1 MAVKHTIISR
11 ESMALVLSEKGTNY
25 VSVYIGKALV
35 NLYNRQ
41 TEDEKE
47 AATTVE
53 HNGRG
58 FTSFDSFIGTQHAEY
73 FLKYRTLTPGQVRY
87 WTKEVSGAPRICRY
101 ARQLNEI
108 AVNMYRRGK
117 RTPNFGNKYAAWED
131 IEFLM
136 HYDTHDVY
144 YDKNKSLLYIHR
156 GNQFQDERTEVKI
169 SELRPRERMRKLID
183 QLKLTEELGLE

>member
-11 ESMALVLSEKGTNY
+11 ESMALVLSTKGTNY
-25 VSVYIGKALV
+25 VAAYIGKTLV

-58 FTSFDSFIGTQHAEY
+58 FTSFDSYIGTQHAEY

-87 WTKEVSGAPRICRY
+87 WTKEVNGAPRICRY

-108 AVNMYRRGK
+108 AVNMYRKGK
-117 RTPNFGNKYAAWED
+117 RTPNFGNKYAAWPD
-131 IEFLM
+131 VEFLM

-156 GNQFQDERTEVKI
+156 GNQLQDECTEVKV

-183 QLKLTEELGLE
+183 QLELTEELGLE